1 MSLQIGEDE
10 NNQSKSSKSIV
21 ESNKCISY
29 FILTFLISWF
39 SWGSSILLSN
49 VEGHATSGFEGGFVT
64 LAGLGPLLA
73 AIIIIK
79 ASGGSILKWLK
90 QIMSWKIKIR
100 WYIVALGLP
109 ILIFSITTGIYAVLG
124 GNIDLGGMDNIEFL
138 IFIIPLFIYTTLLGG
153 GIEEF
158 GWRGFAL
165 PKLQESYNALAAS
178 LILGFFHA
186 FWHMPMLLMP
196 GTFHANSSFGLYVV
210 SGLAL
215 SVLFTWLYNN
225 TGSVILAVLFHGMRN
240 TFFIAAILPA
250 FDMETFEVP
259 EIPMSLQLTETSVW
273 LFFAILVVIV
283 FGAEKLSSKEELP
296 TIFIGD

>member
-1 MSLQIGEDE
+1 MSSQMEE
-10 NNQSKSSKSIV
+10 VKNSQRNQLKDII

-29 FILTFLISWF
+29 FILTFLISWL
-39 SWGSSILLSN
+39 SWGASILLSN

-79 ASGGSILKWLK
+79 VSGGSILKWLK

-100 WYIVALGLP
+100 WYVVALGLP

-178 LILGFFHA
+178 LILGFIHA

-196 GTFHANSSFGLYVV
+196 GTFHANSSFSLYVV

>member
-21 ESNKCISY
+21 ESNKCIAF

-39 SWGSSILLSN
+39 SWGASILLSN

-79 ASGGSILKWLK
+79 VSGGSILKWLK

-100 WYIVALGLP
+100 WYVVALGLP

-178 LILGFFHA
+178 LILGFIHA